1 MTVSILRTADGWWV
15 HTPTGAIRIA
25 TPATTTGELLADRA
39 AIQAAIGGSETVP
52 VENLDLVSPITVP
65 CRVMAQM
72 TNFASHVRDA
82 GMDPKKIPLTFF
94 RKSSGS
100 ISGPYDD
107 VVRPGHVRFLDYE
120 AEIGLV
126 MGRET
131 PVGAVISDETIADYV
146 AGLVITNDVSAR
158 DLQLLKTQFYESKS
172 YPGFTPTGPTLVLF
186 DDEDWKRFG
195 ELRLRLWVNGEIRQ
209 DMTVAD
215 MIYLPVEALRALTRF
230 QHLSPGDLVLTGTPA
245 GTALSAPPKPV
256 EMIANLLPPAI
267 KWRLFFKAQGR
278 NPKYLKGGD
287 VIEIAISTDDGKV
300 DLGRQGTMVREA
312 R

>member
-1 MTVSILRTADGWWV
+1 MTVSILRTADNWWV
-15 HTPTGAIRIA
+15 HTPTGAARIA
-25 TPATTTGELLADRA
+25 TLATTTGELIADRA
-39 AIQAAIGGSETVP
+39 AINAAIGGSETVP
-52 VENLDLVSPITVP
+52 VENLDLISPVTVP
-65 CRVMAQM
+65 CRVVAQM

-100 ISGPYDD
+100 ISGPHDD

-126 MGRET
+126 MGQET
-131 PVGAVISDETIADYV
+131 PVGSVITDDTIADYV
-146 AGLVITNDVSAR
+146 AGLVITNDISAR
-158 DLQLLKTQFYESKS
+158 DLQLPKTQFYESKS
-172 YPGFTPTGPTLVLF
+172 YPSFTPAGPTLVLF
-186 DDEDWKRFG
+186 DPEDWNRFG
-195 ELRLRLWVNGEIRQ
+195 ELRLRLWVNGEVRQ

-215 MIYLPVEALRALTRF
+215 MIYLPVQALGALTRF
-230 QHLSPGDLVLTGTPA
+230 QHLSPGDLVLTGTPV

-256 EMIANLLPPAI
+256 EIISNLLPPAT

-278 NPKYLKGGD
+278 NPKYLKSGD
-287 VIEIAISTDDGKV
+287 VIEIAVSADDGKI
-300 DLGRQGTMVREA
+300 DLGRQRTTVRDA

>member
-1 MTVSILRTADGWWV
+1 MTVSILRTADDWWV
-15 HTPTGAIRIA
+15 HTPSGAVRID
-25 TPATTTGELLADRA
+25 TPATTTGELLADRG

-52 VENLDLVSPITVP
+52 VEDLNLISPVTVP
-65 CRVMAQM
+65 CRVVAQM

-82 GMDPKKIPLTFF
+82 GMDPQKIPLTFF

-100 ISGPYDD
+100 ISGPSDD

-126 MGRET
+126 MGQET
-131 PVGAVISDETIADYV
+131 PVGSVITPETIADYI
-146 AGLVITNDVSAR
+146 AGVVITNDISAR
-158 DLQLLKTQFYESKS
+158 DLQLPKTQFYESKS
-172 YPGFTPTGPTLVLF
+172 YASFTPAGPTLVLF
-186 DDEDWKRFG
+186 DAEDWNRFD

-215 MIYLPVEALRALTRF
+215 MIYRPVEALQALTRF
-230 QHLSPGDLVLTGTPA
+230 QHLSPGDLVLTGTPV

-256 EMIANLLPPAI
+256 EIISNLLPPAT

-300 DLGRQGTMVREA
+300 DLGRQRTTVRDA